1 VVPEDADCN
10 LSFATVNGNIDQ
22 QSGSRLILISV
33 AVNGN
38 ISSHGGLIT
47 VLETFPHA
55 TPTTITG
62 NVEMDS
68 NTQVDICAVN
78 ISGDVTIS
86 NTNPQEVSF
95 GAGCSGY
102 GSFENTIGGNVSIAN
117 NNGSRLI
124 VGYNTVGGNMSITD
138 NLASSQSLVQ
148 SNDVTGN
155 LTCSGNAP
163 PPTLNL
169 PFFGPP
175 NTAKKLIGQCA
186 P

>member
-10 LSFATVNGNIDQ
+10 LSGATVNGNIDQ
-22 QSGSRLILISV
+22 QSGSRLILIGV

-38 ISSHGGLIT
+38 ILSHGGLIT
-47 VLETFPHA
+47 VLESPRGT
-55 TPTTITG
+55 TTTITG

-68 NTQVDICAVN
+68 NSQVDICAVN
-78 ISGDVTIS
+78 ISGNVTIS

-95 GAGCSGY
+95 GAGCPAGL
-102 GSFENTIGGNVSIAN
+102 FANTIGGNVSIAN
-117 NNGSRLI
+117 NNGSKLT

-155 LTCSGNAP
+155 LSCSGNAP
-163 PPTLNL
+163 PPTLND

-186 P
+186 Q